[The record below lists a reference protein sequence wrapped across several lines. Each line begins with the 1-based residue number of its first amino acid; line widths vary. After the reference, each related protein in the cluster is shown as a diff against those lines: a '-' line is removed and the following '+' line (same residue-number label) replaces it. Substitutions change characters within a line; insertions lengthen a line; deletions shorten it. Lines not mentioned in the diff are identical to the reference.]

1 MVERL
6 GSSRGLKD
14 RRWSSMYEHSRQQV
28 RSYMSVGSGLGWF
41 QRVRSEGFPSV
52 LLWFWRFLNVN
63 ELLWSVYE
71 VFVKLPC
78 MLGVYCRCC
87 SAHLGG
93 SGGLTEI
100 NIVDNKYGARQSFFE
115 RKSAVMRCLLIS
127 NQLTIKIL
135 RLEWDVSWVKIFGI
149 NLQVE
154 SSFEMDL
161 AKIK

>member
-1 MVERL
+1 MSGRL
-6 GSSRGLKD
+6 RSSRGLKD

-87 SAHLGG
+87 SAHPGG
-93 SGGLTEI
+93 SGGLREI
-100 NIVDNKYGARQSFFE
+100 NIVDNEYGARQSIFE
-115 RKSAVMRCLLIS
+115 RKSAVMKCLLIS

-135 RLEWDVSWVKIFGI
+135 RLEWDVSWVKIFRI

-154 SSFEMDL
+154 SGFEIDL

>member
-87 SAHLGG
+87 SAHPGG
-93 SGGLTEI
+93 SGGLREI
-100 NIVDNKYGARQSFFE
+100 NIVDNEYGARQSIFE
-115 RKSAVMRCLLIS
+115 RKSAVMKCLLIS

>member
-52 LLWFWRFLNVN
+52 LLWFWHFLNVN

-87 SAHLGG
+87 SAHPGG
-93 SGGLTEI
+93 SGGLREI
-100 NIVDNKYGARQSFFE
+100 NIVDNEYGARQSIFE
-115 RKSAVMRCLLIS
+115 RKSAVMKCLLIS

-135 RLEWDVSWVKIFGI
+135 LLEWDLSWVKIFGI

-154 SSFEMDL
+154 SGFEMDL